1 MLRIYAINLDHRGD
15 RWQALQANAQAHGLA
30 PQAIRRWS
38 AVADAD
44 FGALGCAKSHVA
56 ALAHFLTADDAPYA
70 LVLEDD
76 FEFVRPF
83 GELLQAVNALNAQR
97 LDWDVLLLMGTAVLA
112 LPPQP
117 GGVARVLESQSAAAY
132 LFPRRYAAQ
141 LLGCLA
147 EGLPHMEAMRGSPL
161 RPVVAHRHAVDQAW
175 KALQRRDR
183 WYIFSPAFGRQ
194 RPGFS
199 DIERRE
205 VDYGALTYGLPP
217 AQPAAAAAAQPGL
230 QPDPQPAAA

>member
-1 MLRIYAINLDHRGD
+1 MLRVYAINLDHRGD

-30 PQAIRRWS
+30 PRAIRRWS
-38 AVADAD
+38 AVADPD

-70 LVLEDD
+70 LILEDD
-76 FEFVRPF
+76 FEFLRPF
-83 GELLQAVNALNAQR
+83 GDLLQSVNALNAQR

-132 LFPRRYAAQ
+132 LFSRRYAAQ

-147 EGLPHMEAMRGSPL
+147 EGLPHMEALRASPARAL
-161 RPVVAHRHAVDQAW
+161 AAHRHAVDQAW

-205 VDYGALTYGLPP
+205 VDYGAMTYGLPLPDAATGSSP
-217 AQPAAAAAAQPGL
+217 ARV
-230 QPDPQPAAA
+230 

>member
-1 MLRIYAINLDHRGD
+1 MLRIYAINLDHRSD
-15 RWQALQANAQAHGLA
+15 RWLALQANAQAHGLA
-30 PQAIRRWS
+30 PAAIRRWS
-38 AVADAD
+38 AVADPD

-56 ALAHFLTADDAPYA
+56 VLAHFLTADDAPYA

-76 FEFVRPF
+76 FEFLRPF
-83 GELLQAVNALNAQR
+83 GELLEAVNGLNRQA

-112 LPPQP
+112 LPPQA

-132 LFPRRYAAQ
+132 LFSRRYAAQ
-141 LLGCLA
+141 LLGCFA
-147 EGLPHMEAMRGSPL
+147 EGLPHMEALRATPARPL
-161 RPVVAHRHAVDQAW
+161 IAHRHAVDQAW

-183 WYIFSPAFGRQ
+183 WFIFSPAFGRQ

-205 VDYGALTYGLPP
+205 VDYAALTYGLPP
-217 AQPAAAAAAQPGL
+217 AQAGAPPG
-230 QPDPQPAAA
+230 ARAGA